1 MVKKERRQEG
11 RKEVRKED
19 AKRAV
24 AAMEVE
30 ELQEKPRNG
39 ERKEE
44 FREDFSKKEGNLD
57 RRWEQAATGRRKLE
71 L

>member
-1 MVKKERRQEG
+1 MVRKERRQEG

-19 AKRAV
+19 VKRAV

-44 FREDFSKKEGNLD
+44 LRENFSKKEGNLED
-57 RRWEQAATGRRKLE
+57 GSRPQQEGGN
-71 L
+71 